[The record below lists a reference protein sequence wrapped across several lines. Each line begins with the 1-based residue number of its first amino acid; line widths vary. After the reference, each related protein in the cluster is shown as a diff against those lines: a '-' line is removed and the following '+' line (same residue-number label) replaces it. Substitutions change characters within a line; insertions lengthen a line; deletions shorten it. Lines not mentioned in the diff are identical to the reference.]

1 MNSELLK
8 EIKPTPMFGS
18 RFVETYPMTRKEY
31 NDLRGWELPSDE
43 NGDDKG
49 FLVNN
54 LTNANPNTNFLDG
67 YVSWI
72 TEEQCNREFRTS
84 GIFPFGMAIEALK
97 LGFKVA
103 RSGWNGKNMYLVLF
117 DPARDGLQTI
127 VAVCNEANIE
137 KALKPFILMSTAD
150 NQYVPWLVSQSD
162 MLEDDWNIVNFV
174 SEKDTSNNI
183 EPECDKTL
191 TKE

>member
-1 MNSELLK
+1 
-8 EIKPTPMFGS
+8 
-18 RFVETYPMTRKEY
+18 
-31 NDLRGWELPSDE
+31 
-43 NGDDKG
+43 
-49 FLVNN
+49 
-54 LTNANPNTNFLDG
+54 
-67 YVSWI
+67 
-72 TEEQCNREFRTS
+72 
-84 GIFPFGMAIEALK
+84 MAIEALK

-150 NQYVPWLVSQSD
+150 NQYVPWLASQSD

-174 SEKDTSNNI
+174 SEEDLNNHI
-183 EPECDKTL
+183 EPESGETT